1 MSWVAVAI
9 GGSALIG
16 GGASLLAADKQSDAA
31 GQALAFQ
38 KQTDA
43 RNQQNFEP
51 YLGIGKDAT
60 NKLSG
65 IMSGDMTNFF
75 ASPDY
80 QFRFGEGMRGLENSA
95 AARGGLLSGNFLRG
109 ATDYG
114 QKAASQEFGN
124 YWNRLQETARL
135 GQNSAAGSGALGVQS
150 AGQIGNTTMAQGAAD
165 ASGYVGAANAVTGG
179 AQNYLFMN
187 AMQNRPG
194 SVYSGSSAIGGG
206 YGNSAGQYNPNVPGG
221 FLGYS

>member
-16 GGASLLAADKQSDAA
+16 AGASVYASGQQSDAA
-31 GQALAFQ
+31 GQALRYQQQADRRQQ
-38 KQTDA
+38 K
-43 RNQQNFEP
+43 NFEP
-51 YLGIGKDAT
+51 YLGLGQQAAGKIGG
-60 NKLSG
+60 LMG
-65 IMSGDMTNFF
+65 GDMSNFF

-109 ATDYG
+109 ITDYG
-114 QKAASQEFGN
+114 QKTASNEFGN

-150 AGQIGNTTMAQGAAD
+150 AGQIGGTMQNLGAAQ
-165 ASGYVGAANAVTGG
+165 ASGVVGAANAFTSG
-179 AQNYLFMN
+179 AQNYAFNN
-187 AMQNRPG
+187 ALGSR
-194 SVYSGSSAIGGG
+194 SVYSGTSPLG
-206 YGNSAGQYNPNVPGG
+206 YGNSPGQYNPNLPYGG
-221 FLGYS
+221 MGA